1 MAPRRE
7 DFGSWLE
14 GTPGAESDRRG
25 SSLGLPEEGPG
36 SQARVGRRLVALV
49 VDWLLSQAVASLFWP
64 DPAGVGPIAA
74 QPWATLA
81 VFAGTTAVFVALL
94 GHTFGHRLLGLR
106 VVRLIDKDGRR
117 EPVPGPPGLLAGAV
131 RTGLLCLVI
140 PAVVWDA
147 AGRGL
152 HDVAASTVI
161 VRR

>member
-14 GTPGAESDRRG
+14 GTPGADSDRRG

-36 SQARVGRRLVALV
+36 SQARIGRRAVALV
-49 VDWLLSQAVASLFWP
+49 VDWVLSMAVASLFWREP
-64 DPAGVGPIAA
+64 GGLGPLAA

-81 VFAGTTAVFVALL
+81 VFAGSTAVFVALL

-106 VVRLIDKDGRR
+106 VVRLVTKDGRR
-117 EPVPGPPGLLAGAV
+117 EPAPGPPGLLAGAV